1 MNKKNLANAQ
11 LLNSIDASSATITVK
26 QNQGEALPATP
37 FFATLT
43 PLGVLSTIDNSEI
56 VQVTARTGDVLTVT
70 RAQRDTTA
78 KEFQAE
84 SILANSV
91 YVEDFVDTTYTE
103 ITEAEIT
110 AGTSSTLRT
119 ITGRRVGFL
128 KRLVVGVSY
137 PVGSLYFNADD
148 GTNPGTLLGVGTWE
162 AYAEGRVP
170 VGKSDSGTFSVAGG
184 TMGAETHTL
193 TVDELAPHLHGRGT
207 ITTGTAGAHTHTITS
222 WSPRTGAA
230 GGGSWFIDQGSSS
243 NGITHSGNSGV
254 RVNSSGTHF
263 HSVSGNT
270 ANAGGGGAHNN
281 IQPSVVV
288 YIWRRVS

>member
-11 LLNSIDASSATITVK
+11 LLNAIDTSATTITVK

-70 RAQRDTTA
+70 RAQRGTTA

-91 YVEDFVDTTYTE
+91 YVEDTVPAGGTNGQVLKRDASGNAIWSTDTNTTYTE
-103 ITEAEIT
+103 ITEAEID

-119 ITGRRVGFL
+119 ITGRRWTYMFDSVKAWVNTAISTAIGQN
-128 KRLVVGVSY
+128 VY
-137 PVGSLYFNADD
+137 PVGSLYFNADNPD
-148 GTNPGTLLGVGTWE
+148 NPGTLLGFGTWE
-162 AYAEGRVP
+162 PYAEGRVP
-170 VGKSDSGTFSVAGG
+170 VGKAASGTFSTAGA

-193 TVDELAPHLHGRGT
+193 TIAEMPSHNHGVSQ
-207 ITTGTAGAHTHTITS
+207 TGTFGTS
-222 WSPRTGAA
+222 GNAEYYLSNNQNLSGGKKTGPA
-230 GGGSWFIDQGSSS
+230 GGGK
-243 NGITHSGNSGV
+243 
-254 RVNSSGTHF
+254 
-263 HSVSGNT
+263 
-270 ANAGGGGAHNN
+270 AHNN

-288 YIWRRVS
+288 YIWRRTA